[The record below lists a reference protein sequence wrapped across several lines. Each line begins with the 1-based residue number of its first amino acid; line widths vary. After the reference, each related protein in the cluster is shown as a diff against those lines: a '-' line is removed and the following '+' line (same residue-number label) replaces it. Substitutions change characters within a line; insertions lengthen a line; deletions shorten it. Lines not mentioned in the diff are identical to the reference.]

1 MFAEVRLLLVTL
13 AIVALGVVPAYSAS
27 ASSCAEESVRAAV
40 RTSVETR
47 LGERVDVTLDE
58 FTCAVTTTT
67 PQALTATPDPM
78 ARTGRSVRFA
88 ITTLAAGPRGYAVRL
103 GTATAVIRVSGQH
116 VRAAHSLSPGGT
128 LSAEDLVVV
137 TGPLDGFSLRRVPT
151 LSNLLGARL
160 MRGLAAGEPIAVDA
174 VVIPPVVRSGDQV
187 RLTVRERGVEAAVM
201 AVAEQSAGVG
211 QVIRVVN
218 ASSHRPLRARV
229 TAPGEVEVV
238 NER

>member
-1 MFAEVRLLLVTL
+1 MFAEVRLLVTS
-13 AIVALGVVPAYSAS
+13 AIVALGVVPAYSTS
-27 ASSCAEESVRAAV
+27 AGPCAEEPVRAAV
-40 RTSVETR
+40 RASVASR
-47 LGERVDVTLDE
+47 LGQRVEVTLDE
-58 FTCAVTTTT
+58 FTCALTTNT
-67 PQALTATPDPM
+67 PQALAATPDPS

-88 ITTLAAGPRGYAVRL
+88 ITTVGVGPRGYAVRL
-103 GTATAVIRVSGQH
+103 GSATAVIRVSGQH
-116 VRAAHSLSPGGT
+116 VRAARSLAPGGT
-128 LSAEDLVVV
+128 LAAQDLEVV
-137 TGPLDGFSLRRVPT
+137 TGALDGLALRRVPT
-151 LSNLLGARL
+151 RSDLLGARL
-160 MRGLAAGEPIAVDA
+160 LRGVAAGEPIAIDA

-201 AVAEQSAGVG
+201 AVAEQSASVG